1 MKLLAALGCTAFAL
15 LAATPAAAQ
24 GSVTGSIMSGQR
36 AQEIS
41 PPRINLPTPQDRIDG
56 EESMRLVAECAERN
70 VPRMVNAYIAT
81 MPGSREEDRIYTVLE
96 DRLRRCIL
104 PKFGGLS
111 FGGES
116 LRAALAGA
124 VYRHEFPADPDFSR
138 AGETSLPPAWADFV
152 KSAMSN
158 RRDYYN
164 DAARR
169 LILLQDIG
177 DCLVDA
183 NAPAA
188 SRLVRSPSL
197 SAGERA
203 AFEELGSRVGPC
215 LPNGVT
221 FRVGAGPLRAYVAEG
236 LLRKARA
243 AAARSGGA
251 SSSSANASS
260 EGHQ

>member
-1 MKLLAALGCTAFAL
+1 MRLLSALGCAALAL
-15 LAATPAAAQ
+15 LAASPATAQ
-24 GSVTGSIMSGQR
+24 VTGSNLSGQR

-41 PPRINLPTPQDRIDG
+41 PPRINLPSPRDRIDG

-70 VPRMVNAYIAT
+70 VPGMVNAYIAT

-138 AGETSLPPAWADFV
+138 AGETSLPSAWTDFV
-152 KSAMSN
+152 KSATNN

-169 LILLQDIG
+169 LILLQDVG

-188 SRLVRSPSL
+188 SRLIRSLPT

-203 AFEELGSRVGPC
+203 AFNELGSKVGPC

-243 AAARSGGA
+243 SVSAVQGGA
-251 SSSSANASS
+251 TSNDRT
-260 EGHQ
+260 HQ

>member
-1 MKLLAALGCTAFAL
+1 VKLLAALACVPFAI
-15 LAATPAAAQ
+15 LAASPAAAQ
-24 GSVTGSIMSGQR
+24 VTGSIMSGGTTQ
-36 AQEIS
+36 QIS
-41 PPRINLPTPQDRIDG
+41 PPRINLPTPRDRIDG

-70 VPRMVNAYIAT
+70 VPGMVNAYIAT

-124 VYRHEFPADPDFSR
+124 VYRHAFPADPDFSR
-138 AGETSLPPAWADFV
+138 SGQTLLPPAWADFV
-152 KSAMSN
+152 KSATDN
-158 RRDYYN
+158 RRDRYN

-169 LILLQDIG
+169 LILLQDFG
-177 DCLVDA
+177 GCVADA
-183 NAPAA
+183 NAAGA
-188 SRLVRSPSL
+188 SRLIRSQPS

-203 AFEELGSRVGPC
+203 AFDELVPSLGPC

-221 FRVGAGPLRAYVAEG
+221 FSVGPGPLRAYVAEG

-243 AAARSGGA
+243 ASDGAANSSNDGA
-251 SSSSANASS
+251 
-260 EGHQ
+260 HK